1 MTLRHLPVP
10 GLSVLAIAAFTP
22 SVPAQQVVTLPAED
36 RPLDAA
42 FEDVFRI
49 GAVTGES
56 WEMLG
61 TVRSVAF
68 DADGNLYVFDGTG
81 GVGGPWVDPRI
92 LVYDASGAFI
102 REFGRSGEGPG
113 EFNSAVSMEVM
124 RDGTVAISDA
134 GHRAYQI
141 FDESGSFLRMV
152 RVGMEDFALLIPTQ
166 AAADPRG
173 NGLYAIPSRGRSAM
187 ARGPDAPEPVSRPIL
202 RLNLEGEEVT
212 VDTVAEGWLPPPP
225 ATSDGVVPGVVV
237 EGRAVTFAELGLG
250 QSTVFEPELVMAV
263 LPGGQVAYSD
273 SSAYSLKVAGDDG
286 APTGR
291 VITRPLEPQRVTPAI
306 EEAERERMQAGRR
319 ALGGSGRTR
328 MIEVRGA
335 DGSVQSST
343 YDLPEPAFFPELSV
357 IHALSA
363 TWEGRIWVQR
373 RGNVPGDRRP
383 HRRGDP
389 GGGLHRHVSGW
400 HDCTAGR
407 LRSGR
412 SDRLHRNGRDGRGGG
427 GGAQAARDS
436 AMR

>member
-1 MTLRHLPVP
+1 MTLRNCSIL
-10 GLSVLAIAAFTP
+10 GLAAFAIAVPARP
-22 SVPAQQVVTLPAED
+22 LPAQQLIELPAED
-36 RPLDAA
+36 RPLDGA
-42 FEDVFRI
+42 FEEVFRV

-68 DADGNLYVFDGTG
+68 DAAGNLYVFDGTG

-124 RDGTVAISDA
+124 RDGTVAVSDV
-134 GHRAYQI
+134 GHRAFQI
-141 FDESGSFLRMV
+141 FDGSGGFLRMV
-152 RVGMEDFALLIPTQ
+152 RVGMEAFALLIPTQ
-166 AAADPRG
+166 AAVDPRG
-173 NGLYAIPSRGRSAM
+173 NGVYAIPSRGRGAM
-187 ARGPDAPEPVSRPIL
+187 AGGPDTPEPISRPIL
-202 RLNLEGEEVT
+202 RLNLEGEDVT

-273 SSAYSLKVAGDDG
+273 SSAYSLKVASAAGV
-286 APTGR
+286 PIGR
-291 VITRPLEPQRVTPAI
+291 VITRPLQPQRVTPAI
-306 EEAERERMQAGRR
+306 EEAEKARMQAGRR

-373 RGNVPGDRRP
+373 RGKYPEADGPIDVLTPDGDYIGTFPVGTTALPDAFGPDGLGAFIELDEMDVATVVVRRLP
-383 HRRGDP
+383 
-389 GGGLHRHVSGW
+389 
-400 HDCTAGR
+400 
-407 LRSGR
+407 
-412 SDRLHRNGRDGRGGG
+412 
-427 GGAQAARDS
+427 AAVR
-436 AMR
+436 